1 MEKLKIAYL
10 LAGGCAG
17 CDTSMIDTASSLIDF
32 LKNVSL
38 EFFTPTLIDSKY
50 KDLEKVEDKYFDIAF
65 FSGNIRNEEHEK
77 LAKLLRQ
84 KSKVL
89 IAFGICAS
97 LGGVRGLV
105 NYFPEDEILKRAY
118 IESLSTNNPQGI
130 LPSKES
136 KVDIEVLELPELVRA
151 KALDDV
157 VEVDYYVGGC
167 PPSYKHIKKIFEMIL
182 ENRLPEKGSW
192 LTMGKAVCDVCIRNP
207 IFQNRKKEN
216 PKEIKRPIDCLEEKY
231 CFLEKGYLCLGA
243 ATQGDCGAPCPKAG
257 NPCRGCGGPVYGD
270 KNFAVKTIAL
280 IGSALKDPSLIHKI
294 PDKERILYRY
304 SFAKIFGGKN
314 NG

>member
-1 MEKLKIAYL
+1 MEKIKIAYL

-17 CDTSMIDTASSLIDF
+17 CDTSMIDTASSLTNF

-50 KDLEKVEDKYFDIAF
+50 EDLEKVEDNYFDIAF
-65 FSGNIRNEEHEK
+65 FSGNIRNEEHEH
-77 LAKLLRQ
+77 LAKLLRK
-84 KSKVL
+84 KSKIL

-118 IESLSTNNPQGI
+118 IENLSTNNPSKS
-130 LPSKES
+130 LPSQET
-136 KVDIEVLELPELVRA
+136 EVENEILKLPVLTRA

-167 PPSYKHIKKIFEMIL
+167 PPSYKHIEKIFNMIL
-182 ENRLPEKGSW
+182 ENKLPEKGSW
-192 LTMGKAVCDVCIRNP
+192 ITMGKAVCDVCPRNP
-207 IFQNRKKEN
+207 IYQNRKKEN
-216 PKEIKRPIDCLEEKY
+216 PKDIKRPIDFVEEKY
-231 CFLEKGYLCLGA
+231 CFLEMGYLCLGA

-257 NPCRGCGGPVYGD
+257 NPCRGCGGPVFGD
-270 KNFAVKTIAL
+270 KNIAIKTIAL
-280 IGSALKDPSLIHKI
+280 IGSALKDPSLLNKI
-294 PDKERILYRY
+294 SDKERLFYRY
-304 SFAKIFGGKN
+304 SFAKIFGGGN